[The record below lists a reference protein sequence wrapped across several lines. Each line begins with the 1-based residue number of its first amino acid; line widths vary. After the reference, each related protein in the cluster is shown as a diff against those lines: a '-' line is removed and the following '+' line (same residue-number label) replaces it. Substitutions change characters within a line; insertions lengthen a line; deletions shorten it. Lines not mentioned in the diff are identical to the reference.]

1 MPSTSYNTLSCTDR
15 NYKRYAIKAAKEL
28 GYDKSVIEKIRK
40 AKTDSEV
47 ERALSS
53 AREEAMRV

>member
-1 MPSTSYNTLSCTDR
+1 MAKVSFYDLHCTER